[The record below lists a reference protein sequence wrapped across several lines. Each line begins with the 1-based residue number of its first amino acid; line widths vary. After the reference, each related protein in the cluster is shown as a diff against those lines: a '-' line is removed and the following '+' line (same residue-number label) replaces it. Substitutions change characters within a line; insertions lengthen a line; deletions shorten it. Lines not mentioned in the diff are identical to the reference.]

1 MVALAAAAGVV
12 AGALLAWGVGARRAT
27 ALRGSEHDAQ
37 RDLAVAQA
45 QLAAAGEA
53 LERERVERAD
63 AMRGLET
70 TFKSLSQDVLDDTI
84 ARFRTSQEDVTK
96 ERDARLDKTLEPLA
110 QALADH
116 QRSLAEYNRT
126 HTGALE
132 EVKGRADRLLEAQ
145 AEVQRATT
153 HLAQVLGRGDQRGR
167 WGEFQ
172 LQNVLEK
179 SNLREGVDFELQV
192 TETTVEG
199 RRQRPDCVVNL
210 PNGHHVA
217 IDAKFPFDA
226 FEAAL
231 GAEDPEERRR
241 LFAEHA
247 AALRKHVKALRDRGY
262 WEQLESPEFVVC
274 FVPSDF
280 AITAALDADPQLL
293 AQSSSDRVLLAGP
306 TNLFSLL
313 WSVAMIVNQHRAM
326 VNAQQILKESQTIVD
341 RIRNVFGPVEKMG
354 KSLRDAV
361 ARYNEMVGSFEARLG
376 VTARRIAD
384 LGGATGADEP
394 LSLTGLEV
402 APRETRG
409 DLWGVDEPAALG
421 DAADTIDAEGDEA

>member
-1 MVALAAAAGVV
+1 MVAVAAV
-12 AGALLAWGVGARRAT
+12 AGIVVGALVAWGIGARRTA
-27 ALRGSEHDAQ
+27 ALRSSESDAQ
-37 RDLAVAQA
+37 REAAVARA
-45 QLAAAGEA
+45 QLASASEA

-84 ARFRTSQEDVTK
+84 TRFRASQEDVTK
-96 ERDARLDKTLEPLA
+96 ERDARLDKTLEPLS

-153 HLAQVLGRGDQRGR
+153 HLADVLGRGDQRGR

-172 LQNVLEK
+172 LKNVLEK
-179 SNLREGVDFELQV
+179 SGLREGVDFDLQV
-192 TETTVEG
+192 TETTAEG

-217 IDAKFPFDA
+217 VDAKFPFDA
-226 FEAAL
+226 FESALAAD
-231 GAEDPEERRR
+231 DPDQKKR

-247 AALRKHVKALRDRGY
+247 AALRKHIRALRDRGY

-293 AQSSSDRVLLAGP
+293 AQSASDRVLLAGP

-326 VNAQQILKESQTIVD
+326 VNAQEILKESQKIVD
-341 RIRNVFGPVEKMG
+341 RIRKVFSPVDKMG

-361 ARYNEMVGSFEARLG
+361 A
-376 VTARRIAD
+376 
-384 LGGATGADEP
+384 
-394 LSLTGLEV
+394 
-402 APRETRG
+402 
-409 DLWGVDEPAALG
+409 
-421 DAADTIDAEGDEA
+421 